1 MPRIAFIGA
10 GSMVFAKTLISDILS
25 FSEFSNAE
33 LVLMDIDAHRLEQT
47 KKIAD
52 TMVENEDLD
61 ATIEETTDRGKALEG
76 ADYVINM
83 INVGGTEPFENEIR
97 IPEKYGVEQS
107 IGDTTGPGG
116 IFRALRTIPTLL
128 DIADDMEDLCSDAV
142 FLNYTN
148 PMAILCKTMF
158 DATDIETI
166 GLCHSVPHT
175 AKVLADYVGVPE
187 NELNYWVAGI
197 NHMAWFL
204 EATHNGE
211 SIYPTLYEVM
221 TDEKTYERDT
231 VRFQMLKHFGLFPT
245 ESSHHMS
252 EYLPYFRTSP
262 ELIKEFTGT
271 DYAERMPTATYL
283 EGWKSRSEDRDS
295 PILDIDLDD
304 VSVERSEEYASRIIH
319 SLETNTPRRFNLNVS
334 NETGAIKNL
343 PSDACVEVPTFVDG
357 SGIHPSSVGEL
368 PTELAAFDRQH
379 SAIYEL
385 VVEGALENDRM
396 KIHQAVKLD
405 PLTGAMLTLD
415 EIHEMVEELIDANEA
430 YLPDL
435 EWQSEESRM
444 SHIASLKT
452 DS

>member
-47 KKIAD
+47 KTIAD

-61 ATIEETTDRGKALEG
+61 ATIEATTDRRKALED

-175 AKVLADYVGVPE
+175 AKALADYVDVPE
-187 NELNYWVAGI
+187 DELNYWVAGI

-211 SIYPTLYEVM
+211 SIYPALYEAM

-252 EYLPYFRTSP
+252 EYLPYFRTSS

-283 EGWKSRSEDRDS
+283 EGWKNRSDERDS

-304 VSVERSEEYASRIIH
+304 VRVERSEEYASRIIH

-334 NETGAIKNL
+334 NETGSIQNL

-368 PTELAAFDRQH
+368 PTELAAFDRHH

-385 VVEGALENDRM
+385 AVEGALENDRT

-405 PLTGAMLTLD
+405 PLTGAKLTLD
-415 EIHEMVEELIDANEA
+415 EIHEMVEELIDANET

-444 SHIASLKT
+444 RHIPFFKA